1 MELLHHDVL
10 LVCSRHKSHLKDARQ
25 APSRINEWKPVG
37 TSVRL
42 LNGTLH
48 QSRVMFG
55 IWAGSQCVAMCV
67 IAYLKS
73 IVVPFNDWK
82 SNTIS
87 EVILAGNRYYKNTLQ
102 SLNSLENPRHLL
114 VNELPRE
121 PFFALGKVFEID
133 VADDPEFYGVERKAD
148 LNEQLTE
155 FFEENTAGIL
165 IDSLGFARLV
175 TVQEIEIENLKL
187 KIFDQYIFYNGP

>member
-1 MELLHHDVL
+1 MLY
-10 LVCSRHKSHLKDARQ
+10 
-25 APSRINEWKPVG
+25 
-37 TSVRL
+37 T
-42 LNGTLH
+42 T
-48 QSRVMFG
+48 
-55 IWAGSQCVAMCV
+55 VAMCV

-87 EVILAGNRYYKNTLQ
+87 EVILAGNRYYKDTLE
-102 SLNSLENPRHLL
+102 SHNSLENPRHLL

-121 PFFALGKVFEID
+121 PSFALGKVFKIE
-133 VADDPEFYGVERKAD
+133 VADDPDFYGETTKAS
-148 LNEQLTE
+148 LNTVLTE

-175 TVQEIEIENLKL
+175 ASQEIDRNKHFYV
-187 KIFDQYIFYNGP
+187 FDSHPCTNTGRKSRNESKGMFDILM